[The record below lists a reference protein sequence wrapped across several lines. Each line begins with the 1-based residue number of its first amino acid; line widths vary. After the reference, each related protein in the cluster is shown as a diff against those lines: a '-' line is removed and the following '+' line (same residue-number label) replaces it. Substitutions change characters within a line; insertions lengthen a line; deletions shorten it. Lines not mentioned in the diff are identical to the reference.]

1 VLYSLSMG
9 YYLGYIKR
17 NSPSGKLRV
26 YYFLRA
32 NVWDAREKRQ
42 RTHHLAYLG
51 KKPEISLSRARA
63 LCERC
68 GIPLETLKSVKG
80 LKIVSDSERKEVT
93 CDEKV

>member
-1 VLYSLSMG
+1 MSYHLAHM
-9 YYLGYIKR
+9 KR

-32 NVWDAREKRQ
+32 NVWDHKERRE
-42 RTHHLAYLG
+42 RTRYLAYLG
-51 KKPEISLSRARA
+51 KKPEIPLSRALV
-63 LCERC
+63 LCERL
-68 GIPLETLKSVKG
+68 GIPLEKLKSVKG

>member
-1 VLYSLSMG
+1 MG

-17 NSPSGKLRV
+17 NSPRKVRV

-51 KKPEISLSRARA
+51 KKPEISLSRALV
-63 LCERC
+63 LCERL
-68 GIPLETLKSVKG
+68 GIPLEKLKSVKG

>member
-17 NSPSGKLRV
+17 NSPGKVRV

-51 KKPEISLSRARA
+51 KKPEISLSRAKV
-63 LCERC
+63 LCKRF
-68 GIPLETLKSVKG
+68 GIPLKTLKSVRG
-80 LKIVSDSERKEVT
+80 LKIIEDSEREEVT